1 MESLTDDYASYVIEQ
16 YTQAKQYAADANISM
31 EQKLDF
37 SKYVPQG
44 FGTGDCVIVSDHLL
58 HIIDFK
64 YGKGVR
70 V

>member
-1 MESLTDDYASYVIEQ
+1 MEQ
-16 YTQAKQYAADANISM
+16 YNQAKEYALDATIRV

-37 SKYVPQG
+37 SKYIPEE

-58 HIIDFK
+58 HIVDFK

-70 V
+70 VEARTTHK